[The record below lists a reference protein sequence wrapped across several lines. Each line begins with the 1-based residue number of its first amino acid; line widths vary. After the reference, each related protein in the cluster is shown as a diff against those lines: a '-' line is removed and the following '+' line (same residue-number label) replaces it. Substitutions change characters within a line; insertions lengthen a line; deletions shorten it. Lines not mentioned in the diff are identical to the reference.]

1 MKNKRDAY
9 VTGRTTTAT
18 KAFLK
23 DHKISV
29 GDALE
34 KYVEMMGSE
43 KDQVCSQITTVKNE
57 LASIKR
63 KEFLLEMELEDL
75 NEQLKQIS
83 GGEVK
88 SVEDE
93 CVKELAIMIKSKGF
107 CKNNQNNNIFNNIDV
122 IEKMA
127 NLTQRCNLD
136 VNNLKGL
143 AIDYALQE

>member
-1 MKNKRDAY
+1 MKRDAY

-23 DHKISV
+23 KHKISV

-34 KYVEMMGSE
+34 KYVEMVGSE
-43 KDQVCSQITTVKNE
+43 KDQLYSQITTVKNE

-75 NEQLKQIS
+75 NEQLKQIN
-83 GGEVK
+83 GEEVK
-88 SVEDE
+88 SVEEE
-93 CVKELAIMIKSKGF
+93 CVKELALLLENKGF
-107 CKNNQNNNIFNNIDV
+107 CKNNQDQNIFKNIDV
-122 IEKMA
+122 MDKMCD
-127 NLTQRCNLD
+127 LSQRCNLD

-143 AIDYALQE
+143 AIDYVLQ

>member
-1 MKNKRDAY
+1 MKRDAY
-9 VTGRTTTAT
+9 VTGRATPAT
-18 KAFLK
+18 KEFLK
-23 DHKISV
+23 KHKISV

-57 LASIKR
+57 LAVIKR

-75 NEQLKQIS
+75 KEQLKRIN

-93 CVKELAIMIKSKGF
+93 CVKELGEMLLSKGF
-107 CKNNQNNNIFNNIDV
+107 CKNNQNPDIFNNID
-122 IEKMA
+122 IMEKMSD
-127 NLTQRCNLD
+127 LTQRCNLD

-143 AIDYALQE
+143 AIDYVLQE